1 MLGWE
6 IYYFE
11 SAAMLITLI
20 LLGRLLETAAKGK
33 TSAAVKKLISL
44 QAKTARVIRDG
55 SEEDLPIEEVQVGDI
70 ILVRPGERIPAD
82 GIILEGNSSV
92 DESML
97 TGESLPVEKQPGDR
111 VVGALQT
118 TREALP
124 SGRRR
129 LAVIPPW
136 RKLSAWWKRRRVQG
150 THPAS
155 GGQGIRCLYLLCWPS
170 RCLPLR
176 AGMQAAGD

>member
-1 MLGWE
+1 M
-6 IYYFE
+6 
-11 SAAMLITLI
+11 
-20 LLGRLLETAAKGK
+20 
-33 TSAAVKKLISL
+33 

-111 VVGALQT
+111 VVGASVNHQGSFTFRAEKVGSDTALAQII
-118 TREALP
+118 RLVEEAQGSKAP
-124 SGRRR
+124 IQR
-129 LAVIPPW
+129 LADRV
-136 RKLSAWWKRRRVQG
+136 SAVFVPAVLAIALLTFAGWY
-150 THPAS
+150 AS
-155 GGQGIRCLYLLCWPS
+155 GGGLTAALMHMAAVLVVACPCALGWLH
-170 RCLPLR
+170 LR
-176 AGMQAAGD
+176 LSWWGQELEPKEAF